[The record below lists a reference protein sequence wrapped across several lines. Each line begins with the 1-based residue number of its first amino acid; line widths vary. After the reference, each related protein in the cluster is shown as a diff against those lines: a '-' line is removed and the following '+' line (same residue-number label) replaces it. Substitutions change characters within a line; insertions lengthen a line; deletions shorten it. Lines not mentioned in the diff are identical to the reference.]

1 MKLLFIV
8 SVPSQEGSNLS
19 LLNLITALRNEG
31 HECGLLASRDGFLI
45 DKLSSLGVKCG
56 VIRYRAALY
65 PLSRTVKDI
74 LYYIPSLLLLLEN
87 IINYKQ
93 VRHFVEDFSPDII
106 HTNVSTINVGYKVAK
121 ELKIPHVWHIREYMD
136 LDFNIHPFPTMESR
150 KKQLADSYTIS
161 ITKDIRRHFGL
172 ERNDKAN
179 VIYNGIM
186 KSSEVHFDG
195 NKQPVFLYA
204 AFLQQC
210 KGVYD
215 LLNAFANHI
224 IQRPNSPYKLRL
236 LGGYT
241 PDVYEKV
248 IRFIKENGIDNKVE
262 VMGKVSP
269 ETVCRNLRT
278 ASVTFIPSFSE
289 GFGRTTAEAM
299 FNGCLVAGRNT
310 GGTKEQFDNGISAT
324 GCEIGLRFD
333 TVGDMTSIMNEIS
346 DRGTSGYNK
355 MIMSS
360 QKVVAD
366 LYSIET
372 NVEQTLK
379 LYKKILDERS

>member
-1 MKLLFIV
+1 MRLLFIV

-19 LLNLITALRNEG
+19 LLNLITALRGEG
-31 HECGLLASRDGFLI
+31 HECSLLACREGFLI
-45 DKLSSLGVKCG
+45 DKLSSQGVKCG

-65 PLSRTVKDI
+65 PTRKTIKDV
-74 LYYIPSLLLLLEN
+74 LRYIPSLLLLLEN

-93 VRHFVEDFSPDII
+93 VRNFIEEFSPDIV
-106 HTNVSTINVGYKVAK
+106 HTNVSTINIGYKVAK
-121 ELKIPHVWHIREYMD
+121 ELNIPHVWHIREYMD
-136 LDFNIHPFPTMESR
+136 LDFNIHPFPTMGSR

-161 ITKDIRRHFGL
+161 ITKDIKSHFGL
-172 ERNDKAN
+172 DCNDKAK
-179 VIYNGIM
+179 VIYNGIL
-186 KSSEVHFDG
+186 KSSEVHFEE
-195 NKQPVFLYA
+195 NKEPVFLYA

-215 LLNAFANHI
+215 LLTAYAEHI
-224 IQRPNSPYKLRL
+224 KQRPSSLYRLRL

-241 PDVYEKV
+241 PDVYEAV

-269 ETVCRNLRT
+269 ETVCWNLRM

-310 GGTKEQFDNGISAT
+310 GGTKEQFDNCLSVT

-333 TVGDMTSIMNEIS
+333 TVEDMTSIMNEIS
-346 DRGTSGYNK
+346 DSGISRYK
-355 MIMSS
+355 ETILAS

-366 LYSIET
+366 LYSIEK
-372 NVEQTLK
+372 NVAQTLN
-379 LYKKILDERS
+379 LYKTILDARS